1 MSASRAWA
9 RARSVRRSRWAAL
22 PDAAKESAKARPAMP
37 SRMIAATMRSVP
49 ACRERRSTPVS
60 VRYPGAIDS
69 GMRAPRPAQ
78 MPIGVKRR
86 RLDLARALALDA
98 HAAVRARAVAFR
110 ARLENRF
117 GRRARQRDGRPV
129 DPHGVTPVAAAHE
142 SRHRVARHA
151 RERRRLGFAAAHPV
165 E

>member
-1 MSASRAWA
+1 MRASRAWA
-9 RARSVRRSRWAAL
+9 SARSVRRSRWAAL
-22 PDAAKESAKARPAMP
+22 PDAAKESANARPAMP

-49 ACRERRSTPVS
+49 ACRERRSTPAS

-69 GMRAPRPAQ
+69 RTPAALRAQ

-110 ARLENRF
+110 AGLEDRF
-117 GRRARQRDGRPV
+117 GRR
-129 DPHGVTPVAAAHE
+129 
-142 SRHRVARHA
+142 SR
-151 RERRRLGFAAAHPV
+151 
-165 E
+165 